1 VPGCVW
7 CAGKFER
14 LLEVGCALPC
24 IRRRVARDLRGGQ
37 QASLARVLAA
47 LGRLLN
53 TTFVRIGNSGYTRAN
68 GSYGLTTLRNRH
80 AGVRGSEVCLSF
92 RGKGGQQQRVR
103 IDDPR
108 VAAVVRRC
116 QSLPGQELFQW
127 IDEAGHLHP
136 IGSADVNAYLSKAAG
151 LRVTAKDFRTWHG
164 SVHALSLASREG
176 ASVSSVLQ
184 GVSRVL
190 GNTPA
195 VCRKAYVHPVVLAI
209 VESAPD
215 RQPARRAPPA
225 EPRAQGRGLR
235 AGERQLLAMLAR
247 GA

>member
-1 VPGCVW
+1 MHV
-7 CAGKFER
+7 
-14 LLEVGCALPC
+14 
-24 IRRRVARDLRGGQ
+24 
-37 QASLARVLAA
+37 
-47 LGRLLN
+47 
-53 TTFVRIGNSGYTRAN
+53 
-68 GSYGLTTLRNRH
+68 
-80 AGVRGSEVCLSF
+80 
-92 RGKGGQQQRVR
+92 
-103 IDDPR
+103 
-108 VAAVVRRC
+108 
-116 QSLPGQELFQW
+116 
-127 IDEAGHLHP
+127 
-136 IGSADVNAYLSKAAG
+136 
-151 LRVTAKDFRTWHG
+151 